1 MKNKKFRN
9 ASKAIIFVLVA
20 VIIYSSL
27 NPIFKPKWL
36 DQNAETSFAQHFYEF
51 DNDKIEMI
59 FLGSSQ
65 ITCCIDTVELYEK
78 YGILAYD
85 LGGSLNTLTI
95 NYYWMLDALS
105 RHKTINTVVVDTS
118 LVFNGDNDLDANFRK
133 NLDYMKW
140 SKYKFQAVEAYY
152 ENFETP
158 TTLEDSKFETMIN
171 FAFPMMRY
179 HSRWNDLDEVDFNV
193 EKYDL
198 MNCLGFSPTA
208 SRWQPNLPYE
218 DFCIENDTVDKMELF
233 DEVQYNYLIKI
244 IDECKSRSINCVL
257 IKTPKAAW
265 SLTGHNFIQKLADEK
280 DVPFLEFTTD
290 KALKEIGYVYEQD
303 MRDRD
308 HLNARG
314 SVKLADWLGNYFIEN
329 GYKFTD
335 YRGSGVVDKKTLNR
349 YHKQR
354 NLAYL
359 NSTLTPEEFLK
370 ELNKRD
376 YDVAIQSSADITD
389 YWTPELQKQLE
400 KYGFTLDIA
409 SLHGMKYTAVVQ
421 DGKTTLEL
429 VSPDKIE
436 TAFKVIPST
445 KIKLVTAFSETTT
458 KVGRDS
464 PLKYSKNGLRLT
476 AFDKD
481 TGNLVSR
488 ATFYVEDDELKLN
501 VDLEDKA

>member
-1 MKNKKFRN
+1 M
-9 ASKAIIFVLVA
+9 
-20 VIIYSSL
+20 
-27 NPIFKPKWL
+27 
-36 DQNAETSFAQHFYEF
+36 
-51 DNDKIEMI
+51 
-59 FLGSSQ
+59 
-65 ITCCIDTVELYEK
+65 
-78 YGILAYD
+78 
-85 LGGSLNTLTI
+85 
-95 NYYWMLDALS
+95 
-105 RHKTINTVVVDTS
+105 
-118 LVFNGDNDLDANFRK
+118 
-133 NLDYMKW
+133 
-140 SKYKFQAVEAYY
+140 
-152 ENFETP
+152 
-158 TTLEDSKFETMIN
+158 
-171 FAFPMMRY
+171 
-179 HSRWNDLDEVDFNV
+179 
-193 EKYDL
+193 
-198 MNCLGFSPTA
+198 
-208 SRWQPNLPYE
+208 
-218 DFCIENDTVDKMELF
+218 
-233 DEVQYNYLIKI
+233 
-244 IDECKSRSINCVL
+244 L

-335 YRGSGVVDKKTLNR
+335 YRDSGVVDKKTLNR